1 MAIGMIVKRV
11 FDISA
16 AVVLLLI
23 LSPVMLV
30 IAILVRL
37 RDGSPV
43 LFRQERVGR
52 HGTNFEMLKFR
63 SMRLEDHSAP
73 PITIEGDTRI
83 TNLGRR
89 LRATKLDE
97 LPQLINVVKGEMSF
111 VGPRPEL
118 ERYVDLFPDEYR
130 RILAVRPGITDPA
143 SIEFRNE
150 AALLAQY
157 PDPERAYVEVI
168 LPQKIRLA
176 LEYVRSRSLL
186 LDLRIMGRTVRA
198 LWR

>member
-1 MAIGMIVKRV
+1 MIIKRV
-11 FDISA
+11 FDIVV
-16 AVVLLLI
+16 AVVLILI

-30 IAILVRL
+30 IAILVRV

-43 LFRQERVGR
+43 LFRQERIGR
-52 HGTNFEMLKFR
+52 HGARFEMLKFR
-63 SMRLEDHSAP
+63 SMRPEDRSAP

-83 TNLGRR
+83 TSLGRH
-89 LRATKLDE
+89 LRAHKLDE

-118 ERYVDLFPDEYR
+118 EQYVDLFPDEYR
-130 RILAVRPGITDPA
+130 TILTVRPGITDPA

-150 AALLAQY
+150 AALLAEY

-176 LEYVRSRSLL
+176 LEYVRSRTLL
-186 LDLRIMGRTVRA
+186 GDLKVIGKTVRT
-198 LWR
+198 LWS